1 MFGCTENQTQADEDE
16 TRIPRL
22 TWLQPGRR
30 ARRTDRK
37 TRRIRSLGRRMRRST
52 FVSLSR
58 PSFRR
63 NAASY
68 QTGSRQTRGAGIAP
82 QMILTDQQRRARCHS
97 FVARGEREDVLTC
110 CCRRFVVGEFNGP
123 ATGLHAAYH
132 QPVSDSVVLM
142 ALPCRA
148 CIAAQIDKE

>member
-1 MFGCTENQTQADEDE
+1 MFGCTENQTEADEDE
-16 TRIPRL
+16 TGIPRL

-52 FVSLSR
+52 FVSLSQ

-68 QTGSRQTRGAGIAP
+68 QTGSRQTRGAGTAP
-82 QMILTDQQRRARCHS
+82 QMILTDQTAQTAVSQLRS
-97 FVARGEREDVLTC
+97 ERKTEVLVDVLLSSFCGWQIQWSGNWIAC
-110 CCRRFVVGEFNGP
+110 CIPSARIRQRGADGFAVPC
-123 ATGLHAAYH
+123 LHC
-132 QPVSDSVVLM
+132 STD
-142 ALPCRA
+142 
-148 CIAAQIDKE
+148 